1 MLPLGHCQEQPDK
14 YCQWSLEAS
23 TLERWWR
30 DGPAILV
37 WRLRRIHNIPRGTWP
52 LRHKTQK
59 SFTQYLILTILT
71 KWDMNYP
78 IKQCSQKTFGC
89 LENMRIHFWLLSQ
102 VLISMYV
109 FYWSASYFRN
119 LDVYFMY
126 FCLTR
131 LQKLSQ
137 LFDYEFLRAYM
148 LIALYLVCLWWY
160 SQLSSSAFDW
170 APLNTTWHLQLHSL
184 CFAVMMCVCLSS
196 LIIPCLVK
204 GKLWLCLYTQACPGI
219 RRAASNSFTVLKQGC
234 AGRLPYW
241 VQKCKE

>member
-1 MLPLGHCQEQPDK
+1 MIIH
-14 YCQWSLEAS
+14 
-23 TLERWWR
+23 
-30 DGPAILV
+30 V
-37 WRLRRIHNIPRGTWP
+37 WH
-52 LRHKTQK
+52 
-59 SFTQYLILTILT
+59 
-71 KWDMNYP
+71 
-78 IKQCSQKTFGC
+78 
-89 LENMRIHFWLLSQ
+89 LSR
-102 VLISMYV
+102 VLNCMCV
-109 FYWSASYFRN
+109 LYWSASYFN
-119 LDVYFMY
+119 KLDVYFIC

-204 GKLWLCLYTQACPGI
+204 GKLWLCLYTQASPGM
-219 RRAASNSFTVLKQGC
+219 RRAASNSFAVLKQGC
-234 AGRLPYW
+234 AGKMPWW
-241 VQKCKE
+241 VQKCKD